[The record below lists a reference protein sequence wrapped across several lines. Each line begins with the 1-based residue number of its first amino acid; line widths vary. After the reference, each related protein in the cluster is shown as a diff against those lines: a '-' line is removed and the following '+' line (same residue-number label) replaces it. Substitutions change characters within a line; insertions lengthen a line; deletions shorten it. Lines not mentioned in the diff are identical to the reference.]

1 MTAVQRPGMQI
12 PTGDL
17 HDFDFLDG
25 AWVIQN
31 RFLRT
36 RLAGDHV
43 WEEFP
48 ARSRV
53 ELRMGSLVNVDEI
66 EFPTRG
72 FTGMTVRL
80 FDVQTRR
87 WAIYWTD
94 SRRAVLFPPVFGG
107 FQGDRG
113 LFYGEDTEGGR
124 PVQVRFTWERRPDEQ
139 GHWEQAFSLDG
150 QTWETNWVMD
160 LRRPR

>member
-1 MTAVQRPGMQI
+1 MQL

-25 AWVIQN
+25 SWTIHN
-31 RFLRT
+31 RFLRS
-36 RLAGDHV
+36 RLSGDHV

-48 ARSRV
+48 GRSRF
-53 ELRMGSLVNVDEI
+53 ERRLGSLVNVDEI

-80 FDVQTRR
+80 FDVKEHR

-107 FQGDRG
+107 FSGDQG
-113 LFYGEDTEGGR
+113 LFYGEDSEGGR
-124 PVQVRFTWERRPDEQ
+124 PVRVRFIWERRA
-139 GHWEQAFSLDG
+139 GGRAHWEQAFSLDG
-150 QTWETNWVMD
+150 EDWETNWVMEFS
-160 LRRPR
+160 RPR

>member
-1 MTAVQRPGMQI
+1 MPM

-25 AWVIQN
+25 AWNVHN
-31 RFLRT
+31 RFLRR
-36 RLAGDHV
+36 RLQGDDV

-48 ARSRV
+48 ATSRL
-53 ELRMGSLVNVDEI
+53 ERRLGSLVNVDEI
-66 EFPTRG
+66 VFPTRG

-80 FDVQTRR
+80 FDARERR

-107 FQGDRG
+107 FDGDRG
-113 LFYGEDTEGGR
+113 LFYGEDSEGGR
-124 PVQVRFTWERRPDEQ
+124 PVKVRFIWERRP
-139 GHWEQAFSLDG
+139 GSAHWEQAFSLDG
-150 QTWETNWVMD
+150 PTWETNWTMEFT
-160 LRRPR
+160 RPG